1 MSKMKT
7 LIFLYLSILISCNVH
22 QINVMREITYSQ
34 LGDGDRMITFY
45 WENFGINSNE
55 IITQVQFEIF
65 TKKTKIGNWQGAF
78 GTSTINEPNYWYI
91 TENMIQT
98 INDKEGIIIWNIPE
112 DLRKNIKYHS
122 EGIFQ
127 FGIWWIDCDSFT
139 IRNINI
145 ITS

>member
-1 MSKMKT
+1 MSKMKA
-7 LIFLYLSILISCNVH
+7 LIFLYLSILISCNMH

-34 LGDGDRMITFY
+34 LGDNDRMITFY
-45 WENFGINSNE
+45 WENFAINSNE

-65 TKKTKIGNWQGAF
+65 TKKTKIGNWQGVF
-78 GTSTINEPNYWYI
+78 GTSIEPNGWYT

-98 INDKEGIIIWNIPE
+98 INDNNGIIIWNISE
-112 DLRKNIKYHS
+112 DIRKNIKYYS

-139 IRNINI
+139 NRNINI

>member
-1 MSKMKT
+1 MRKNIDKSSSLSKKSKPESN
-7 LIFLYLSILISCNVH
+7 LKIIKGFN
-22 QINVMREITYSQ
+22 NITY
-34 LGDGDRMITFY
+34 
-45 WENFGINSNE
+45 
-55 IITQVQFEIF
+55 
-65 TKKTKIGNWQGAF
+65 
-78 GTSTINEPNYWYI
+78 YWYI